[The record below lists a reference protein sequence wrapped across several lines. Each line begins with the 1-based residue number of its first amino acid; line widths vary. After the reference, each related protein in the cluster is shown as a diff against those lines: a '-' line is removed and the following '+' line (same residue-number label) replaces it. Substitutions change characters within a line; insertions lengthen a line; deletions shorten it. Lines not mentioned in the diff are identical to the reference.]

1 MTRVFRVFIPDT
13 VLILI
18 ASDAILLYTCY
29 LLTGFLVL
37 NVDPQIFLQYD
48 NGWTRIAMA
57 VLSLMA
63 GFYFFDLYTNFGV
76 QSKILLVQQIAVS
89 IGAAFLLQALFVYL
103 RLQEV
108 FLPGWLM
115 IAGSAIASV
124 MLPLWRVLY
133 GRVAV
138 RALGSERV
146 LFLGASPLVGEIC
159 LHWAE
164 HPEKGLTAAG
174 CLDDSAAGS
183 PVPGLALLGTM
194 AELDAVVARH
204 RPDRI
209 VVGIAERRSRLPIDQ
224 LLDLHLAGIRI
235 EDAAAT
241 YEATFWRVA
250 TRELRPAQL
259 IFTSELGPKPKRVK
273 LQTIYSSAIAAA
285 AVVLTAPVMLLVAAA
300 VKMTSR
306 GPVLFR
312 QQRVGRNNVPFTL
325 LKFRS
330 MVHNAES
337 TTGAVW
343 AAKND
348 PRVTRLGAWLR
359 KTRLDEL
366 PQLFNVLKGE
376 MSIVGPRPERPEFV
390 AELEKRIPFYRHRHC
405 VKPGITGWAQINH
418 KYGDSIEDAVR
429 KLEYDLYYI
438 KNLAPA
444 LDAFIMF
451 HTVKVMLLSRGS
463 R

>member
-18 ASDAILLYTCY
+18 VSEAILLYTCY

-37 NVDPQIFLQYD
+37 KVDPQVFLQYE
-48 NGWTRIAMA
+48 NGWMRIAAA

-63 GFYFFDLYTNFGV
+63 GFYFFDLYTNFAV
-76 QSKILLVQQIAVS
+76 RSKILLIQQIAVS
-89 IGAAFLLQALFVYL
+89 IGAAFLLQALLVYL
-103 RLQEV
+103 RLREA

-115 IAGSAIASV
+115 IAGSAIALIV
-124 MLPLWRVLY
+124 VPLWRVLY

-138 RALGSERV
+138 GAFALERV
-146 LFLGASPLVGEIC
+146 LFLGASPLVREIC
-159 LHWAE
+159 MHWAE
-164 HPEKGLTAAG
+164 HPEKGLAAAG
-174 CLDDSAAGS
+174 CLDDNATDS
-183 PVPGLALLGTM
+183 PIPGVALLGTM
-194 AELDAVVARH
+194 AELNAVVAQQ
-204 RPDRI
+204 RPGRI
-209 VVGIAERRSRLPIDQ
+209 VVGMSERRNRLPLNQ

-235 EDAAAT
+235 EEVAAT

-250 TRELRPAQL
+250 AQELRPAEL
-259 IFTSELGPKPKRVK
+259 IFTSEIGPNPKRV
-273 LQTIYSSAIAAA
+273 QIQAVYSTVIAAA
-285 AVVLTAPVMLLVAAA
+285 AGLLAAPVMLLVAAA
-300 VKMTSR
+300 VKLTSR

-312 QQRVGRNNVPFTL
+312 QQRVGKNNVPFTL
-325 LKFRS
+325 YKFRS
-330 MVHNAES
+330 MIHGAES
-337 TTGAVW
+337 ATGAVW
-343 AAKND
+343 ASKND
-348 PRVTRLGAWLR
+348 PRVTRLGNWLR

-390 AELEKRIPFYRHRHC
+390 SELEQRIPFYRQRHC

-451 HTVKVMLLSRGS
+451 HTAKVMLLSRGS